1 MSATWTKLSIRV
13 ASRTLDAARIAQEI
27 GLAPTRVAERGQ
39 PVSPRSSA
47 VHEQAACFY
56 ESPLSDASP
65 IEEHMAWLV
74 ELLEAKRTQVSAVAP
89 ECEFDVRLGFSSTSG
104 QGGFALTGAELGLL
118 GSLGVQLNIDL
129 YPPDEDEGDDEPDS
143 A

>member
-1 MSATWTKLSIRV
+1 
-13 ASRTLDAARIAQEI
+13 
-27 GLAPTRVAERGQ
+27 
-39 PVSPRSSA
+39 
-47 VHEQAACFY
+47 
-56 ESPLSDASP
+56 
-65 IEEHMAWLV
+65 MAWLV

>member
-1 MSATWTKLSIRV
+1 
-13 ASRTLDAARIAQEI
+13 
-27 GLAPTRVAERGQ
+27 
-39 PVSPRSSA
+39 

-56 ESPLSDASP
+56 ESPLPAESP

-74 ELLEAKRTQVSAVAP
+74 ELLEAKRTQIAAVAT

-104 QGGFALTGAELGLL
+104 QGGFALTGAELALL

-129 YPPDEDEGDDEPDS
+129 YSPDEDESDGDPDS